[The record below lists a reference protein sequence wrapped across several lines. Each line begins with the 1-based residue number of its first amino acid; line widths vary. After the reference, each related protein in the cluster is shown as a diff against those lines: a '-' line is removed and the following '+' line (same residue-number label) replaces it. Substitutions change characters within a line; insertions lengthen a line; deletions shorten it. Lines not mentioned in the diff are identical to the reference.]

1 MTVFGLCG
9 LPAGSLLSLGVEATR
24 QGRYLTTAQRNR
36 LGPPPR
42 SCTETQPPELSILE
56 RMLGR
61 NLCLPDK
68 GIHGGSS
75 GPRLSFLTPGFCPQW
90 SQTHVAADRPDT
102 GWLKCD
108 HARGSPA
115 FSVREHEHDLPSLFL
130 LPPRNTKGPFVILL
144 SASHKD

>member
-9 LPAGSLLSLGVEATR
+9 LPAGSLLSLGMEATR
-24 QGRYLTTAQRNR
+24 QGRYLTTAQGNR

-68 GIHGGSS
+68 ASRGALLGHAYPFSL
-75 GPRLSFLTPGFCPQW
+75 LSFALNGHKLMWLQT
-90 SQTHVAADRPDT
+90 SQTRA
-102 GWLKCD
+102 G
-108 HARGSPA
+108 
-115 FSVREHEHDLPSLFL
+115 
-130 LPPRNTKGPFVILL
+130 
-144 SASHKD
+144 